1 MKLKQTQ
8 ELQVLMVGGRRCGKS
23 SILASAIQFLTKNKM
38 LNDTLNIRPVATEEG
53 GVSLNRKYGE
63 LMAFVY
69 GHVDDV
75 ITNNYLVDFNA
86 DTKFSTYK
94 FKIGVKHTIGNFII
108 KFIDAPGESYEDD
121 SAQFN
126 KMINYAKESDIFI
139 VAIDTPYL
147 MDRNLGNCK
156 LANCIT
162 YLEDVFSNYEVL
174 PELNEIINEQKLKH
188 IIFVPIK
195 CEAYRKDINLVVN
208 RVKDV
213 YSDLID
219 EVLKHKEVSVSIIPA
234 YTAGGV
240 EFTDF
245 TTPEVV
251 INKGQQLKD
260 YYAEYGDEGMKEFR
274 CRRLEDAIR
283 MGNGEI
289 EEIEEDQ
296 KVIKDSM
303 FKIRLPS
310 YSWFKS
316 VGEYSPK
323 NCEQVLLH
331 CLRFSVNKAKIN
343 HESSIFGMKLSTLE
357 DALDI
362 VTNNN
367 LLRDTGDGITHIRK
381 LEL

>member
-1 MKLKQTQ
+1 MKFKKTQ

-23 SILASAIQFLTKNKM
+23 SILASAIQFFTKNQM
-38 LNDTLNIRPVATEEG
+38 LNDTLNIRPITTEEG

-94 FKIGVKHTIGNFII
+94 FKIGVKHTIGNFIM

-126 KMINYAKESDIFI
+126 KMISYARDSDIFI

-156 LANCIT
+156 IANCIT
-162 YLEDVFSNYEVL
+162 YLEDVFSNYKIL
-174 PELNEIINEQKLKH
+174 PDLNETRDNQKLKH
-188 IIFVPIK
+188 VILVPIK
-195 CEAYRKDINLVVN
+195 CEVYRKNINAVVDK
-208 RVKDV
+208 VKEV

-219 EVLKHKEVSVSIIPA
+219 EMLKHKEVSVSIIPA

-251 INKGQQLKD
+251 INKGQQLKE
-260 YYAEYGDEGMKEFR
+260 YYDEYGEEGMKDFR

-283 MGNGEI
+283 MGSGEI
-289 EEIEEDQ
+289 EEIEENQ

-303 FKIRLPS
+303 FKVRLPS

-331 CLRFSVNKAKIN
+331 CLRFSVNKAIVN
-343 HESSIFGMKLSTLE
+343 HEPSLFGMKLGTLKE
-357 DALDI
+357 ALDI
-362 VTNNN
+362 IANDN
-367 LLRDTGDGITHIRK
+367 LLLDTGEGITHLRK
-381 LEL
+381 LEI

>member
-1 MKLKQTQ
+1 M
-8 ELQVLMVGGRRCGKS
+8 
-23 SILASAIQFLTKNKM
+23 
-38 LNDTLNIRPVATEEG
+38 
-53 GVSLNRKYGE
+53 
-63 LMAFVY
+63 
-69 GHVDDV
+69 
-75 ITNNYLVDFNA
+75 
-86 DTKFSTYK
+86 
-94 FKIGVKHTIGNFII
+94 

-126 KMINYAKESDIFI
+126 KMITYARDSDIFI

-156 LANCIT
+156 IANCIT
-162 YLEDVFSNYEVL
+162 YLEDVFSNYEIL
-174 PELNEIINEQKLKH
+174 PDLNEIRDDQKLKH

-195 CEAYRKDINLVVN
+195 CEVYRKNINAVVD
-208 RVKDV
+208 RVKEV

-219 EVLKHKEVSVSIIPA
+219 EILKHKEVSASIIPA

-245 TTPEVV
+245 TTPQVV
-251 INKGQQLKD
+251 INKGQQLKE
-260 YYAEYGDEGMKEFR
+260 YYDEYGEEGMKDFR
-274 CRRLEDAIR
+274 CRKLEDAIR
-283 MGNGEI
+283 MGSGEI

-331 CLRFSVNKAKIN
+331 SLRFSVNKAIVN
-343 HESSIFGMKLSTLE
+343 HEPSLFGMKLSTLKE
-357 DALDI
+357 ALDI
-362 VTNNN
+362 IANNN
-367 LLRDTGDGITHIRK
+367 LLLDTGDGITHLRK
-381 LEL
+381 LEI